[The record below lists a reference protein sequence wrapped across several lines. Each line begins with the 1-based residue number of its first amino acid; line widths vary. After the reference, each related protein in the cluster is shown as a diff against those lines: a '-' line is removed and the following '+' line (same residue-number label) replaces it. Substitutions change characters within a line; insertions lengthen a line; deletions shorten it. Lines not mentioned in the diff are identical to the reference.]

1 MRSRLLAYNPRMRP
15 LWPNQT
21 QESGMQVQRRVWLAA
36 GVLGVVA
43 LGAGFWGFSGR
54 HEAPQAAAQ
63 PAGIPVTLAR
73 VAREDL
79 TQNLDGIGTVTSL
92 ASVLVRPQV
101 EGQLTALLVEEG
113 QMVKQGELLAT
124 IDDRAIKA
132 ALEQA
137 EATKQSNQAQLRIVE
152 QDLARYQTLIQ
163 RGSISRQT
171 VEQSE
176 AEAARLRATLRGN
189 DATID
194 AERVRLSYTRITSPV
209 AGRVGIRNVDVGNL
223 LRTNDS
229 NGLFTVTQ
237 MSPISVV
244 FALPQE
250 NLPQLQPLMKSDSPV
265 IARSRDGG
273 QLLGEGHLRSI
284 DNQVA
289 SSTGTIRVRAVFDNK
304 DGQLWPGQFVAI
316 DLQSGVLHNGLVL
329 DSRAVRRGLDGAFV
343 FRIEDGKAQKVP
355 VRIVEEVDGRTIV
368 EGLAVDDEVVL
379 DGHSRLTPGA
389 RVDVQG
395 DVQTLARRN
404 EP

>member
-1 MRSRLLAYNPRMRP
+1 
-15 LWPNQT
+15 
-21 QESGMQVQRRVWLAA
+21 MQGQRRVWLAA

-54 HEAPQAAAQ
+54 HEAPLAAAQ

-79 TQNLDGIGTVTSL
+79 MQNLDGVGTVTSL
-92 ASVLVRPQV
+92 HSVQVRPQV
-101 EGQLTALLVEEG
+101 EGQLTALMVEEG
-113 QMVKQGELLAT
+113 QMVEKGQLLAT
-124 IDDRAIKA
+124 IDDRAINA
-132 ALEQA
+132 DLELA

-189 DATID
+189 QATID

-229 NGLFTVTQ
+229 NGLFSVTQ

-244 FALPQE
+244 FSLPQE
-250 NLPQLQPLMKSDSPV
+250 NLQQLQPLLAEDSPV
-265 IARSRDGG
+265 VAHSRDGG
-273 QLLGEGHLRSI
+273 QLLGEGHLQSI

-304 DGQLWPGQFVAI
+304 DGKLWPGQFVTV
-316 DLQSGVLHNGLVL
+316 DLRSGVLRGGLVL

-343 FRIEDGKAQKVP
+343 FRIEGGKAVMTP
-355 VRIVEEVDGRTIV
+355 VRVLQDIDGRSLI

-395 DVQTLARRN
+395 DVQTLARRSQ
-404 EP
+404 P

>member
-1 MRSRLLAYNPRMRP
+1 
-15 LWPNQT
+15 
-21 QESGMQVQRRVWLAA
+21 MQGQRRVWLAA
-36 GVLGVVA
+36 GLLGVVA
-43 LGAGFWGFSGR
+43 LGAGLWSLAAR
-54 HEAPQAAAQ
+54 QTAPQAAAQ
-63 PAGIPVTLAR
+63 PAGVPVTLAR

-79 TQNLDGIGTVTSL
+79 TQNLDGVGTVTSL

-209 AGRVGIRNVDVGNL
+209 AGRVGFRNVDVGNL

-250 NLPQLQPLMKSDSPV
+250 SLPQLQPLMSGDSPV
-265 IARSRDGG
+265 VARSRDGG

-289 SSTGTIRVRAVFDNK
+289 ASTGTIRVRAVFDNK

-316 DLQSGVLHNGLVL
+316 DLQSGVLRNGLVL

-355 VRIVEEVDGRTIV
+355 VRIVQEVDGRTLV
-368 EGLAVDDEVVL
+368 EGLAADDEVVL

-389 RVDVQG
+389 RVEVQG
-395 DVQTLARRN
+395 DVQALARRS

>member
-1 MRSRLLAYNPRMRP
+1 
-15 LWPNQT
+15 
-21 QESGMQVQRRVWLAA
+21 MQGQRRVWLAA
-36 GVLGVVA
+36 GVLGVAA
-43 LGAGFWGFSGR
+43 LGAGFWGFAGR

-63 PAGIPVTLAR
+63 TAGVPVTLAR

-79 TQNLDGIGTVTSL
+79 TQNLDGVGTVTSL
-92 ASVLVRPQV
+92 HSVLVRPQV

-113 QMVKQGELLAT
+113 QMVKEGELLAT
-124 IDDRAIKA
+124 IDDRAINA

-137 EATKQSNQAQLRIVE
+137 EATRQSNQAQLRIVE
-152 QDLARYQTLIQ
+152 QDLVRYQTLSQ

-171 VEQSE
+171 LEQTE

-189 DATID
+189 QATID

-229 NGLFTVTQ
+229 SGLFTVTQ

-250 NLPQLQPLMKSDSPV
+250 SLPQLQPLMKGDSPV

-304 DGQLWPGQFVAI
+304 DDQLWPGQFVAI
-316 DLQSGVLHNGLVL
+316 DLQSGVLRNGLVL

-355 VRIVEEVDGRTIV
+355 VRIVQEVDGRTLV
-368 EGLAVDDEVVL
+368 EGLAADDEVVL

-395 DVQTLARRN
+395 DVQTLARRS

>member
-1 MRSRLLAYNPRMRP
+1 
-15 LWPNQT
+15 
-21 QESGMQVQRRVWLAA
+21 MQGQRRVWLAA
-36 GVLGVVA
+36 GLLGVTA
-43 LGAGFWGFSGR
+43 LGAGIWGFAGR

-79 TQNLDGIGTVTSL
+79 AQNLDGVGTVTSL

-229 NGLFTVTQ
+229 SGLFTVTQ

-250 NLPQLQPLMKSDSPV
+250 SLPKLQPLMNSDSPV
-265 IARSRDGG
+265 VARSRDGG

-289 SSTGTIRVRAVFDNK
+289 ASTGTIRVRAVFDNK

-355 VRIVEEVDGRTIV
+355 VRIVAEVDGRTIV

-389 RVDVQG
+389 RVEVQG
-395 DVQTLARRN
+395 DVQALARRS

>member
-1 MRSRLLAYNPRMRP
+1 
-15 LWPNQT
+15 
-21 QESGMQVQRRVWLAA
+21 MQGQRRVWLAA
-36 GVLGVVA
+36 GLLGVVA
-43 LGAGFWGFSGR
+43 LGAGLWSLAAR
-54 HEAPQAAAQ
+54 QAAPQAAAQ
-63 PAGIPVTLAR
+63 PAGVPVTLAR

-79 TQNLDGIGTVTSL
+79 TQNLDGVGTVTSL

-250 NLPQLQPLMKSDSPV
+250 SLPQLQPLMSGDSPV
-265 IARSRDGG
+265 VARSRDGG

-289 SSTGTIRVRAVFDNK
+289 ASTGTIRVRAVFDNK

-316 DLQSGVLHNGLVL
+316 DLQSGVLRNGLVL

-355 VRIVEEVDGRTIV
+355 VRIVQEVDGRTLV
-368 EGLAVDDEVVL
+368 EGLAADDEVVL

-389 RVDVQG
+389 RVEVQG
-395 DVQTLARRN
+395 DVQALARRS

>member
-1 MRSRLLAYNPRMRP
+1 
-15 LWPNQT
+15 
-21 QESGMQVQRRVWLAA
+21 MQGQRRVWLAA
-36 GVLGVVA
+36 GLLGVVA
-43 LGAGFWGFSGR
+43 LGAGLWSLAAR
-54 HEAPQAAAQ
+54 QAAPQAAAQ
-63 PAGIPVTLAR
+63 PAGVPVTLAR

-79 TQNLDGIGTVTSL
+79 TQNLDGVGTVTSL

-163 RGSISRQT
+163 RGSIPRQT

-250 NLPQLQPLMKSDSPV
+250 SLPQLQPLLSGDSPV
-265 IARSRDGG
+265 VARSRDGG

-289 SSTGTIRVRAVFDNK
+289 ASTGTIRVRAVFDNK

-316 DLQSGVLHNGLVL
+316 DLQSGVLRNGLVL

-355 VRIVEEVDGRTIV
+355 VRIVQEVDGRTLV
-368 EGLAVDDEVVL
+368 EGLAADDEVVL

-389 RVDVQG
+389 RVEVQG
-395 DVQTLARRN
+395 DVQALARRS

>member
-1 MRSRLLAYNPRMRP
+1 
-15 LWPNQT
+15 
-21 QESGMQVQRRVWLAA
+21 MQGQRRVWLAA
-36 GVLGVVA
+36 GLLGVVA
-43 LGAGFWGFSGR
+43 LGAGLWSLAAR
-54 HEAPQAAAQ
+54 QAAPQAAAQ
-63 PAGIPVTLAR
+63 PAGVPVTLAR

-79 TQNLDGIGTVTSL
+79 TQNLDGVGTVTSL

-171 VEQSE
+171 VEQGE

-250 NLPQLQPLMKSDSPV
+250 SLPQLQPLLSGDSPV
-265 IARSRDGG
+265 VARSRDGG

-289 SSTGTIRVRAVFDNK
+289 ASTGTIRVRAVFDNK

-316 DLQSGVLHNGLVL
+316 DLQSGVLRNGLVL

-355 VRIVEEVDGRTIV
+355 VRIVQEVDGRTLV
-368 EGLAVDDEVVL
+368 EGLAADDEVVL

-389 RVDVQG
+389 RVEVQG
-395 DVQTLARRN
+395 DVQALARRS

>member
-1 MRSRLLAYNPRMRP
+1 
-15 LWPNQT
+15 
-21 QESGMQVQRRVWLAA
+21 MQGQRRVWLAA
-36 GVLGVVA
+36 GLLGVTA
-43 LGAGFWGFSGR
+43 LGAGIWGFAGR

-63 PAGIPVTLAR
+63 AAGVPVTLAR

-79 TQNLDGIGTVTSL
+79 TQNIDGVGTVTSL

-229 NGLFTVTQ
+229 NGLFSVTQ

-250 NLPQLQPLMKSDSPV
+250 NLPQLQPLMTGDSPV
-265 IARSRDGG
+265 VARSRDGG

-304 DGQLWPGQFVAI
+304 DGKLWPGQFVAI

-389 RVDVQG
+389 RVEVQG
-395 DVQTLARRN
+395 DVQALARRS

>member
-1 MRSRLLAYNPRMRP
+1 MR
-15 LWPNQT
+15 
-21 QESGMQVQRRVWLAA
+21 GQRRVWVAA
-36 GVLGVVA
+36 GVLGVA
-43 LGAGFWGFSGR
+43 IAAAGLWGLGNR
-54 HEAPQAAAQ
+54 QDAPRAAAQ
-63 PAGIPVTLAR
+63 PVGVPVTLAR

-79 TQNLDGIGTVTSL
+79 TQNLDGVGTVTSL
-92 ASVLVRPQV
+92 HSVLVRPQV

-124 IDDRAIKA
+124 IDDRAIVA

-137 EATKQSNQAQLRIVE
+137 EAAKQSNQAQLRIVE
-152 QDLARYQTLIQ
+152 QDLARYQTLTQ

-171 VEQSE
+171 LEQTE

-229 NGLFTVTQ
+229 NGLFSVTQ

-250 NLPQLQPLMKSDSPV
+250 NLPQLQPLLAGDAPV
-265 IARSRDGG
+265 VARSRDGG
-273 QLLGEGHLRSI
+273 ELLGEGHLRSI

-289 SSTGTIRVRAVFDNK
+289 SSTGTIRVRAVFDNR
-304 DGQLWPGQFVAI
+304 DGKLWPGQFVTV
-316 DLQSGVLHNGLVL
+316 DLRAGVLHNGLVL
-329 DSRAVRRGLDGAFV
+329 DSRAVRRGLDGAYV

-355 VRIVEEVDGRTIV
+355 VRIVLEEDGRTLV
-368 EGLAVDDEVVL
+368 EGLAAEDEVVL

-389 RVDVQG
+389 RVEVQG
-395 DVQTLARRN
+395 DVQALARRSQ
-404 EP
+404 P

>member
-1 MRSRLLAYNPRMRP
+1 
-15 LWPNQT
+15 
-21 QESGMQVQRRVWLAA
+21 MQGQRRVWLAA
-36 GVLGVVA
+36 GLLGVVA
-43 LGAGFWGFSGR
+43 LGAGLWSLAAR
-54 HEAPQAAAQ
+54 QAAPQAAQ
-63 PAGIPVTLAR
+63 PAGVPVTLAR

-79 TQNLDGIGTVTSL
+79 TQNLDGVGTVTSL

-229 NGLFTVTQ
+229 SGLFTVTQ

-250 NLPQLQPLMKSDSPV
+250 SLPKLQPLMSSDSPV
-265 IARSRDGG
+265 VARSRDGG

-289 SSTGTIRVRAVFDNK
+289 ASTGTIRVRAVFDNK

-355 VRIVEEVDGRTIV
+355 VRIVQEVDGRTLV
-368 EGLAVDDEVVL
+368 EGLAADDEVVL

-389 RVDVQG
+389 RVEVQG
-395 DVQTLARRN
+395 DVQALARRS

>member
-1 MRSRLLAYNPRMRP
+1 
-15 LWPNQT
+15 
-21 QESGMQVQRRVWLAA
+21 MQGQRRVWLAA
-36 GVLGVVA
+36 GVLGVAA
-43 LGAGFWGFSGR
+43 LGAGFWGFAGR

-63 PAGIPVTLAR
+63 TAGVPVTLAR

-79 TQNLDGIGTVTSL
+79 TQNLDGVGTVTSL
-92 ASVLVRPQV
+92 HSVLVRPQV

-113 QMVKQGELLAT
+113 QMVKEGELLAT
-124 IDDRAIKA
+124 IDDRAINA

-137 EATKQSNQAQLRIVE
+137 EATRQSNQAQLRIVE
-152 QDLARYQTLIQ
+152 QDLARYQTLSQ

-171 VEQSE
+171 LEQTE

-189 DATID
+189 QATID

-229 NGLFTVTQ
+229 SGLFTVTQ

-250 NLPQLQPLMKSDSPV
+250 SLPQLQPLMKGDSPV

-304 DGQLWPGQFVAI
+304 DDQLWPGQFVAI
-316 DLQSGVLHNGLVL
+316 DLQSGVLRNGLVL

-355 VRIVEEVDGRTIV
+355 VRIVQEVDGRTLV
-368 EGLAVDDEVVL
+368 EGLAADDEVVL

-395 DVQTLARRN
+395 DVQSLARRS

>member
-1 MRSRLLAYNPRMRP
+1 
-15 LWPNQT
+15 
-21 QESGMQVQRRVWLAA
+21 MQGQRRVWLAA
-36 GVLGVVA
+36 GLLGVVA
-43 LGAGFWGFSGR
+43 LGAGLWSLAAR
-54 HEAPQAAAQ
+54 QTAPQAAAQ
-63 PAGIPVTLAR
+63 PAGVPVTLAR

-79 TQNLDGIGTVTSL
+79 TQSLDGVGTVTSL

-250 NLPQLQPLMKSDSPV
+250 SLPQLQPLMSGDSPV
-265 IARSRDGG
+265 VARSRDGG

-289 SSTGTIRVRAVFDNK
+289 ASTGTIRVRAVFDNK

-316 DLQSGVLHNGLVL
+316 DLQSGVLRNGLVL

-343 FRIEDGKAQKVP
+343 FRIEDGKAQKLP
-355 VRIVEEVDGRTIV
+355 VRIVQEVDGRTLV
-368 EGLAVDDEVVL
+368 EGLAADDEVVL

-389 RVDVQG
+389 RVEVQG
-395 DVQTLARRN
+395 DVQALARRS

>member
-1 MRSRLLAYNPRMRP
+1 
-15 LWPNQT
+15 
-21 QESGMQVQRRVWLAA
+21 MQGQRRVWLAA
-36 GVLGVVA
+36 GLLGVVA
-43 LGAGFWGFSGR
+43 LGAGLWSLAAR
-54 HEAPQAAAQ
+54 QAAPQAAAQ
-63 PAGIPVTLAR
+63 PAGVPVTLAR

-79 TQNLDGIGTVTSL
+79 TQNLDGVGTVTSL

-250 NLPQLQPLMKSDSPV
+250 NLPQLQPLLSGDSPV
-265 IARSRDGG
+265 VARSRDGG

-289 SSTGTIRVRAVFDNK
+289 ASTGTIRVRAVFDNK

-316 DLQSGVLHNGLVL
+316 DLQSGVLRNGLVL

-355 VRIVEEVDGRTIV
+355 VRIVQEVDGRTLV
-368 EGLAVDDEVVL
+368 EGLAADDEVVL

-389 RVDVQG
+389 RVEVQG
-395 DVQTLARRN
+395 DVQALARRS

>member
-1 MRSRLLAYNPRMRP
+1 M
-15 LWPNQT
+15 T
-21 QESGMQVQRRVWLAA
+21 
-36 GVLGVVA
+36 A
-43 LGAGFWGFSGR
+43 LGAGIWGFAGR

-79 TQNLDGIGTVTSL
+79 AQNLDGVGTVTSL

-229 NGLFTVTQ
+229 SGLFTVTQ

-250 NLPQLQPLMKSDSPV
+250 SLPKLQPLMSSDSPV
-265 IARSRDGG
+265 VARSRDGG

-289 SSTGTIRVRAVFDNK
+289 ASTGTIRVRAVFDNK

-343 FRIEDGKAQKVP
+343 FRIEDGKAQRVP
-355 VRIVEEVDGRTIV
+355 VRIVAEVDGRTIV

-389 RVDVQG
+389 RVEVQG
-395 DVQTLARRN
+395 DVQALARRS

>member
-1 MRSRLLAYNPRMRP
+1 
-15 LWPNQT
+15 
-21 QESGMQVQRRVWLAA
+21 MQGQRRVWLAA
-36 GVLGVVA
+36 GLLGVVA
-43 LGAGFWGFSGR
+43 LGAGLWSLAAR
-54 HEAPQAAAQ
+54 QAAPQAAAQ
-63 PAGIPVTLAR
+63 PAGVPVTLAR

-79 TQNLDGIGTVTSL
+79 TQNLDGVGTVTSL

-250 NLPQLQPLMKSDSPV
+250 SLPQLQPLLSGDSPV
-265 IARSRDGG
+265 VARSRDGG

-289 SSTGTIRVRAVFDNK
+289 ASTGTIRVRAVFDNK

-316 DLQSGVLHNGLVL
+316 DLQSGVLRNGLVL

-355 VRIVEEVDGRTIV
+355 VRIVQEVDGRTLV
-368 EGLAVDDEVVL
+368 EGLAADDEVVL

-389 RVDVQG
+389 RVEVQG
-395 DVQTLARRN
+395 DVQALARRS

>member
-1 MRSRLLAYNPRMRP
+1 M
-15 LWPNQT
+15 
-21 QESGMQVQRRVWLAA
+21 
-36 GVLGVVA
+36 
-43 LGAGFWGFSGR
+43 
-54 HEAPQAAAQ
+54 
-63 PAGIPVTLAR
+63 TLAR

-79 TQNLDGIGTVTSL
+79 TQNLDGVGTVTSL

-209 AGRVGIRNVDVGNL
+209 AGRVGFRNVDVGNL

-250 NLPQLQPLMKSDSPV
+250 SLPQLQPLMSGDSPV
-265 IARSRDGG
+265 VARSRDGG

-289 SSTGTIRVRAVFDNK
+289 ASTGTIRVRAVFDNK

-316 DLQSGVLHNGLVL
+316 DLQSGVLRNGLVL

-355 VRIVEEVDGRTIV
+355 VRIVQEVDGRTLV
-368 EGLAVDDEVVL
+368 EGLAADDEVVL

-389 RVDVQG
+389 RVEVQG
-395 DVQTLARRN
+395 DVQALARRS

>member
-1 MRSRLLAYNPRMRP
+1 
-15 LWPNQT
+15 
-21 QESGMQVQRRVWLAA
+21 MQGQRRVWLAA
-36 GVLGVVA
+36 GVLGVAA
-43 LGAGFWGFSGR
+43 LGVGFWGFAGR

-63 PAGIPVTLAR
+63 TAGVPVTLAR

-79 TQNLDGIGTVTSL
+79 TQNLDGVGTVTSL
-92 ASVLVRPQV
+92 HSVLVRPQV

-113 QMVKQGELLAT
+113 QMVKEGELLAT
-124 IDDRAIKA
+124 IDDRAINA

-137 EATKQSNQAQLRIVE
+137 EATRQSNQAQLRIVE
-152 QDLARYQTLIQ
+152 QDLVRYQTLSQ

-171 VEQSE
+171 LEQTE

-189 DATID
+189 QATID

-229 NGLFTVTQ
+229 SGLFTVTQ

-250 NLPQLQPLMKSDSPV
+250 SLPQLQPLMKGDSPV

-304 DGQLWPGQFVAI
+304 DDQLWPGQFVAI
-316 DLQSGVLHNGLVL
+316 DLQSGVLRNGLVL

-355 VRIVEEVDGRTIV
+355 VRIVQEVDGRTLV
-368 EGLAVDDEVVL
+368 EGLAADDEVVL

-395 DVQTLARRN
+395 DVQTLARRS